1 MKAAI
6 ALFLALASLAIA
18 CLCASL
24 PPVSECSA
32 PNQVALLPAL
42 AGLCLFAAAGVY
54 ATLKGGAAERL
65 ILVAGSTLI
74 MAAYFAILSVTLPIA
89 IQSGIDCAGERA
101 PVEQT
106 GVGP

>member
-42 AGLCLFAAAGVY
+42 ACLGVFGAAGVY
-54 ATLKGGAAERL
+54 AALRGGAAERL
-65 ILVAGSTLI
+65 ILVAGTTLI
-74 MAAYFAILSVTLPIA
+74 MAAYFIVLSATLPIA
-89 IQSGIDCAGERA
+89 IQSGIDCADERT